1 MVATSDDDGSNPV
14 SSMEKTPIDRIET
27 GEEARLAVAGSE
39 RTKADVE
46 VLERTGRAGI
56 DKEGERGVAASC

>member
-1 MVATSDDDGSNPV
+1 
-14 SSMEKTPIDRIET
+14 MEKTPIDRIET
-27 GEEARLAVAGSE
+27 GEEARLAVAGWE
-39 RTKADVE
+39 GTKADVE